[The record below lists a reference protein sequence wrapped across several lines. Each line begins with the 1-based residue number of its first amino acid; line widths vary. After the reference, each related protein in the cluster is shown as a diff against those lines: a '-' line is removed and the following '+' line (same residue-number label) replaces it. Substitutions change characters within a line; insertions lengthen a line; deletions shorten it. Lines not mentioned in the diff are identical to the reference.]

1 MGKRIQSF
9 IFPILKFFYSYN
21 KGIWYNLF
29 IPVNHLTIYH
39 FLLIRNILEVLAC
52 LERNTM
58 STKELLLKEIEEIPE
73 LYFGQLLEIVQS
85 FRKEKIKTFKGRPV
99 LGPKD
104 LAKMDCPLPPE
115 PDYEEFWEEREKR

>member
-1 MGKRIQSF
+1 
-9 IFPILKFFYSYN
+9 
-21 KGIWYNLF
+21 
-29 IPVNHLTIYH
+29 
-39 FLLIRNILEVLAC
+39 
-52 LERNTM
+52 M